1 MLEHFERNYSPW
13 EGPTLEKVMEDCL
26 LCERP
31 NTGAGKEC
39 EGARQKMNTV
49 IIVYIRV
56 LESLRRGCKEF
67 REHEL
72 VGNASQM
79 PLCCYQGK

>member
-1 MLEHFERNYSPW
+1 
-13 EGPTLEKVMEDCL
+13 
-26 LCERP
+26 
-31 NTGAGKEC
+31 
-39 EGARQKMNTV
+39 MNTV

-56 LESLRRGCKEF
+56 LESLRRGCKEV

>member
-1 MLEHFERNYSPW
+1 
-13 EGPTLEKVMEDCL
+13 
-26 LCERP
+26 
-31 NTGAGKEC
+31 
-39 EGARQKMNTV
+39 MNTV